1 MSVTART
8 AMLVLLLTLLLVA
21 LAVGSLLLGV
31 ADTSADIV
39 INIRG
44 PRVAMA
50 LLIGIG
56 LAVAGALMQ
65 GSLANPLA
73 DPALVGISA
82 GAALGCVAAAT
93 AGIAFGTL
101 AAGVAATAGAA
112 CAAVVVVLT
121 ARRGG
126 TPEVVTLLLAGVAVA
141 AFAGAVLAVLVSVS
155 ANAAVRSISF
165 WSGGSLALSTWAG
178 VLSVVPFVVLGL
190 LLAATVARPLDLLSL
205 GDRGASAAGVDVTSV
220 RYRALAAVVLL
231 VGAGVGA
238 VGVIAFVGLLV
249 PHAVRAVLGPRHGP
263 LLVVSA
269 LAGAVLVLASDTLAR
284 LIAQPVEVP
293 IGAITAALGAPA
305 FFVLLRRTRAR
316 QGGWA

>member
-155 ANAAVRSISF
+155 VNAAVRSISF